1 MRLFFRILAAT
12 VVTAASVLAGGTSAQ
27 AATEICDQYGT
38 VVVDGGRYIV
48 QNNRWGASSAQCI
61 SVDGAGFRVTR
72 ADHNNATNGPP
83 ASYPSIYAGCHYG
96 ACTSGSG
103 LPLRVRDFG
112 DPRATF
118 NIGTPDSGE
127 WDAAFDLW
135 FDASANPPGQNHG
148 AELMIWTNHRGRPQP
163 IGSRVGTVDLEG
175 GTWDVWIGNIGW
187 NVISYVRT
195 RPNNT
200 MANFS
205 VKAFTNDAVG
215 RGQIDVAWYMTSV
228 QAGFEPW
235 IGGTG
240 LSVDRFAFNANG
252 STGGGAVTPLRGVG
266 SNRCVDLAGW
276 GTADG
281 NDLILW
287 DCHGGWNQQWRRD
300 GNAIVNPQSGRC
312 LDVRG
317 AGTANGT
324 EVWLWSCIPGGI
336 AQQWIAEP
344 NGTLRNPHSNRCLD
358 AVERGTANGTQL
370 QIWDCTTLGQSNQL
384 WRFA

>member
-1 MRLFFRILAAT
+1 MRTFLVGLLVAAG
-12 VVTAASVLAGGTSAQ
+12 VLVGAAPAQ
-27 AATEICDQYGT
+27 AATETCEQYGT
-38 VVVDGGRYIV
+38 VTVEGGRYIV
-48 QNNRWGASSAQCI
+48 QNNRWGASTAQCI

-96 ACTSGSG
+96 NCTSGSG
-103 LPLRVRDFG
+103 LPVRVRDFG

-118 NIGTPDSGE
+118 NISTPDSGE

-135 FDASANPPGQNHG
+135 FDASANPPGQNYG

-163 IGSRVGTVDLEG
+163 IGSRVGSVNLEG

-195 RPNNT
+195 TPANT
-200 MANFS
+200 MNNFS

-215 RGQIDVAWYMTSV
+215 RGQINPAWFMTSV

-235 IGGTG
+235 IGGAG
-240 LSVDRFAFNANG
+240 LAVNQFAFNLNG
-252 STGGGAVTPLRGVG
+252 GTSSGSSVIRGAG
-266 SNRCVDLAGW
+266 SNRCLDLAGW

-281 NDLILW
+281 NDIILW
-287 DCHGGWNQQWRRD
+287 DCHGGWNQQWRRN
-300 GNAIVNPQSGRC
+300 GNALVNPQSGKC
-312 LDVRG
+312 LDVQA
-317 AGTANGT
+317 AGTANGSA
-324 EVWLWSCIPGGI
+324 VWLWSCIPNGP
-336 AQQWIAEP
+336 AQQWVQQS
-344 NGTLRNPHSNRCLD
+344 NGTLRNPNSGKCLD
-358 AVERGTANGTQL
+358 ADGWGTANGTQL
-370 QIWDCTTLGQSNQL
+370 IIWDCGAAQSNQI